1 MFPCW
6 FSRKSISLL
15 FMQVTLENIR
25 RHPYVISNACR
36 GENKKTRKTA
46 GTSPCG
52 GLNVL
57 WPLVAGGAGHDPGQF
72 GEPWGVGL
80 EWVSGSRKKRVDE
93 RVAGQNGVDEG

>member
-1 MFPCW
+1 MP
-6 FSRKSISLL
+6 LL
-15 FMQVTLENIR
+15 VLKEIDFTTV
-25 RHPYVISNACR
+25 YVSYPGKHQKTPVRDFNACR
-36 GENKKTRKTA
+36 GENQKTRKTA

-57 WPLVAGGAGHDPGQF
+57 WPLVAGGTGHDPGQF

-80 EWVSGSRKKRVDE
+80 EWVSGSRKNRVDE